1 MIYITHLWL
10 NANHPYDRRFFPN
23 KKDAIKYG
31 KMVSKRD
38 TYIDLG
44 MSQKVIYEVESCK
57 TPKTKK
63 QWIQFLNCNGS
74 IWEE

>member
-38 TYIDLG
+38 TYTDLG
-44 MSQKVIYEVESCK
+44 MSQKVTYEVESCK